1 MLTDITEFSIPA
13 GKVYLS
19 PIIDCFDGMVTT
31 WNVSTKPD
39 ADLVNQ
45 MLDTYYFSLA
55 NGDIQTEERTIAG
68 QDGLK
73 EWINTALREVCQR
86 KAALQITQHVK
97 DFLAE

>member
-45 MLDTYYFSLA
+45 MLDS
-55 NGDIQTEERTIAG
+55 IA
-68 QDGLK
+68 L
-73 EWINTALREVCQR
+73 
-86 KAALQITQHVK
+86 
-97 DFLAE
+97 FL